1 MKVRAT
7 GKYQELNVSDGVLGR
22 IPKQGEVFEVDEAR
36 FRVLNGNNGYNAIF
50 VEKVEEKIE
59 EAVAPTPK
67 KRTAKKKT
75 TK

>member
-59 EAVAPTPK
+59 EAVASTPK

>member
-7 GKYQELNVSDGVLGR
+7 GKYEELNVSDGVLGR
-22 IPKQGEVFEVDEAR
+22 IPKQGEVFEVDETR
-36 FRVLNGNNGYNAIF
+36 FKTLNGNNGYNAIF